1 MRLGL
6 VTEQDHEVLASLAE
20 DDPNF
25 ASYQIYDFLTWLQE
39 SLVQA
44 VSARG

>member
-6 VTEQDHEVLASLAE
+6 EKEEDHAALAQLAE